1 LQYQLLIYGEDDAWD
16 STATTVQVRN
26 GDTHVS
32 DGAFADTREQLG
44 GFCVIEADSLDEAI
58 ARAERIPAAQSGT
71 IEIRPVRDNSE
82 YRE

>member
-1 LQYQLLIYGEDDAWD
+1 LQYLLLIYGEDDVWD

-26 GDTHVS
+26 GDTLVS
-32 DGAFADTREQLG
+32 DGPFADTREQLG

-58 ARAERIPAAQSGT
+58 ARAERIPASQSGT

>member
-1 LQYQLLIYGEDDAWD
+1 LQYLLLIYGEDDVWD

-26 GDTHVS
+26 GDTLVK
-32 DGAFADTREQLG
+32 DGPFAESREQLG
-44 GFCVIEADSLDEAI
+44 GYCLIDADSLDEAI
-58 ARAERIPAAQSGT
+58 ARAERIPAAQNGT